1 MGTTTIMI
9 IGFTLLSLSFLALM
23 SWVKHKTKT
32 ILDDNFIDQKISD
45 IHHAILK
52 EALHSEKMRD
62 HLRERIN
69 RIEETLHPQKKDK
82 KPKCKHEKNVDI
94 TNASSKIY
102 MYLCLDCGKVIK
114 G

>member
-69 RIEETLHPQKKDK
+69 RIEET
-82 KPKCKHEKNVDI
+82 
-94 TNASSKIY
+94 
-102 MYLCLDCGKVIK
+102 KVIK
-114 G
+114 GKKIKSKLENYILNDLANDVRNKLEELGAI